1 MNKTT
6 KIIRLKRTNF
16 LESIFDNYGYF
27 CEHIP
32 PCFNTKN
39 FGKFLNLKYDSIHC
53 CYSANDAITF
63 PLEIT
68 IAKDGLL
75 RREIYI
81 PHIVSYIEVIKYIEN
96 NFELIFDRI
105 KNKHSESKANIL
117 VPFDYHSFY
126 RKSIKNRNTWFS
138 GAKYKL
144 KLDISNCFNSIYTH
158 SIAWAFLKKE
168 KAKLMHAN
176 KITKSPIYNIA
187 DGLDYRIRM
196 MKGNETN
203 GILTGPYTSRLI
215 SELIFAACDKDLEHI
230 GLNFTRY
237 VDDYNFYFNTETEL
251 KNSLSNI
258 ANILNRFNFRI
269 NENKIKIEKF
279 PFDTIDNL
287 EESFNDIFSI
297 SNNPVYAILQEA
309 SKLVMDGKKGAF
321 KYAFKYLYK
330 KKIDKMDDKVLVFS
344 YIVSIV
350 VNYPFLSCYA
360 IPLLD
365 KLKVFFDPYDDTKK
379 LNRLLKN
386 EISANHDQEVLWL
399 LFIMIRYESKIT
411 VENICD
417 ILDGK
422 NDLAII
428 MVLDIINNHRIYIR
442 EYDMKKEEYDRK
454 IEKHIIKLSNA
465 LKDEGMY
472 TKRWLLKYEIA
483 YRKFKFNKALKNTN
497 MIKNPVYKIF
507 KSNKI
512 DFYDFP
518 GNPDLVDTSIY
529 I

>member
-6 KIIRLKRTNF
+6 KIIRLKKTNF
-16 LESIFDNYGYF
+16 VESIFDNYGYF

-81 PHIVSYIEVIKYIEN
+81 P
-96 NFELIFDRI
+96 L
-105 KNKHSESKANIL
+105 
-117 VPFDYHSFY
+117 
-126 RKSIKNRNTWFS
+126 
-138 GAKYKL
+138 
-144 KLDISNCFNSIYTH
+144 
-158 SIAWAFLKKE
+158 
-168 KAKLMHAN
+168 
-176 KITKSPIYNIA
+176 
-187 DGLDYRIRM
+187 
-196 MKGNETN
+196 
-203 GILTGPYTSRLI
+203 
-215 SELIFAACDKDLEHI
+215 
-230 GLNFTRY
+230 
-237 VDDYNFYFNTETEL
+237 
-251 KNSLSNI
+251 
-258 ANILNRFNFRI
+258 
-269 NENKIKIEKF
+269 
-279 PFDTIDNL
+279 
-287 EESFNDIFSI
+287 
-297 SNNPVYAILQEA
+297 
-309 SKLVMDGKKGAF
+309 
-321 KYAFKYLYK
+321 
-330 KKIDKMDDKVLVFS
+330 
-344 YIVSIV
+344 
-350 VNYPFLSCYA
+350 LSCYA

-379 LNRLLKN
+379 LNHLLKN
-386 EISANHDQEVLWL
+386 EIAANHDQEVLWL

-411 VENICD
+411 VENICE

-442 EYDMKKEEYDRK
+442 EYDKKKEEFDRK

-507 KSNKI
+507 KSCKI

-518 GNPDLVDTSIY
+518 GDPDLVDTSIY